1 MKSLTIFVLLML
13 CSFTQNDT
21 SDSDFENNDDS
32 YSNTIISTEDFYDT
46 TSYESSNS
54 TDIKYK
60 KKFILVSFEKYNF
73 KRPNISFN
81 INFKRI
87 YGNFFPK
94 YLNTTLRIFNKN
106 IRNLEDTPEVKT
118 ITCNLNQDNNNI
130 DEFKFNCLTE
140 TTFSNIS
147 KISIDKNIS
156 LSSDETNEFYD
167 NEDIYYSGYANRIM
181 DNITTETGTKIFYFL
196 ENTNLIY
203 DEERPNFSLNGTITK
218 EGFNQKEVTLIFNET
233 SNKRTNIPVSCSI
246 KRSSGNIN
254 LLDCIPKRSF
264 QNTLDGIRGET
275 TNTSINL
282 IILMSD
288 PNTSIDFKVIPN
300 EYFTTK
306 KDSSG
311 LSGGAIAA
319 IVIVCVV
326 ALIALIITVFL
337 MKNKAP
343 KIPKDANVLSMYSSS
358 DSANAN

>member
-1 MKSLTIFVLLML
+1 MISLTIFVLLML
-13 CSFTQNDT
+13 CSFTQNEM
-21 SDSDFENNDDS
+21 SNSDFESDDYS

-73 KRPNISFN
+73 KRPNISFD
-81 INFKRI
+81 INFRRI
-87 YGNFFPK
+87 YGDFLPK
-94 YLNTTLRIFNKN
+94 YLRTTLRIFNKN
-106 IRNLEDTPEVKT
+106 IRNLEDTPEIKT
-118 ITCNLNQDNNNI
+118 IICYSNQDYNSE
-130 DEFKFNCLTE
+130 EFKFNCLTE

-156 LSSDETNEFYD
+156 LSIDELNEFYD
-167 NEDIYYSGYANRIM
+167 NEDIYYPGYANRIM
-181 DNITTETGTKIFYFL
+181 DNITTETETKIFYFL

-203 DEERPNFSLNGTITK
+203 NEERHNFSLNGTIK
-218 EGFNQKEVTLIFNET
+218 NPGFNQKKVTLIFNET
-233 SNKRTNIPVSCSI
+233 SNKRTNIPVSCGI
-246 KRSSGNIN
+246 KRSSRNIN
-254 LLDCIPKRSF
+254 LLDCIPKKSF
-264 QNTLDGIRGET
+264 QNTLNGIRGET
-275 TNTSINL
+275 TNTNINL

-288 PNTSIDFKVIPN
+288 PNASIDFKVIPN

-326 ALIALIITVFL
+326 ALIAFIITVFL
-337 MKNKAP
+337 IKNKTP
-343 KIPKDANVLSMYSSS
+343 KIPKNANVLSMYSSS

>member
-1 MKSLTIFVLLML
+1 
-13 CSFTQNDT
+13 
-21 SDSDFENNDDS
+21 
-32 YSNTIISTEDFYDT
+32 
-46 TSYESSNS
+46 
-54 TDIKYK
+54 
-60 KKFILVSFEKYNF
+60 
-73 KRPNISFN
+73 
-81 INFKRI
+81 
-87 YGNFFPK
+87 
-94 YLNTTLRIFNKN
+94 
-106 IRNLEDTPEVKT
+106 
-118 ITCNLNQDNNNI
+118 
-130 DEFKFNCLTE
+130 
-140 TTFSNIS
+140 
-147 KISIDKNIS
+147 
-156 LSSDETNEFYD
+156 
-167 NEDIYYSGYANRIM
+167 M

-203 DEERPNFSLNGTITK
+203 DEERPNFSLNGPITK
-218 EGFNQKEVTLIFNET
+218 DGFNQKEVTLIFNET

-300 EYFTTK
+300 DYFTTK